1 MLDTWATGELL
12 IFWKLSCFFNCRVCV
27 DISRRFMPELHRFFI
42 LKDKEFVGAYP
53 LYRGVFLFV
62 LVCNPERF
70 EAD

>member
-27 DISRRFMPELHRFFI
+27 DISRFFI